1 VDKPL
6 ARRCIYMCFD
16 LFRVGMEYF
25 HAFAHFD
32 ADLMLK
38 SSVNM
43 FILFGMLLK
52 LQFVL

>member
-1 VDKPL
+1 
-6 ARRCIYMCFD
+6 
-16 LFRVGMEYF
+16 MEYF

-38 SSVNM
+38 FSVNM
-43 FILFGMLLK
+43 LILLVVLRK